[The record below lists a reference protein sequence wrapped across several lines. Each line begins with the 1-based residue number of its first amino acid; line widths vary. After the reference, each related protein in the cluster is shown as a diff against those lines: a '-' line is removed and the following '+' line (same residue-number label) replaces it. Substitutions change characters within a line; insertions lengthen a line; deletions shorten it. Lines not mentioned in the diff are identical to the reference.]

1 MMSQVP
7 RVQFQRRNVQD
18 DTLKS
23 LPSNVQDDNLKNVQ
37 GDTLKSLP
45 SRPPPFSDPGGGGVS
60 DNSSNV
66 QGDTL
71 KSLPSQKSL
80 PSRPPPLSD
89 PGEGRVIESS
99 DNTVGPEAHEPIANT
114 PMGRLRDL
122 SLQLEGALPEAEVR
136 NPQALHPKS

>member
-23 LPSNVQDDNLKNVQ
+23 LPSNVQDDKLKNVQ

-45 SRPPPFSDPGGGGVS
+45 SR
-60 DNSSNV
+60 
-66 QGDTL
+66 
-71 KSLPSQKSL
+71 
-80 PSRPPPLSD
+80 LSD
-89 PGEGRVIESS
+89 PGERRVS
-99 DNTVGPEAHEPIANT
+99 DNTVGQEAHEPTTNT

-136 NPQALHPKS
+136 NPPAINPKSSTLHPTP